1 MPPKI
6 IQVCWFSKDPYP
18 LEIKICLASWKR
30 VLPDYK
36 VRVWTYED
44 AKAIGCKYID
54 QALSVRKWAFAADV
68 VRFYAVY
75 KEGGVYM
82 DSDIYLRKRFDQFIP
97 ETGCATFNERWEEG
111 ETDCGIQAAFFIG
124 SKGNDFCKEVFEYY
138 QTRDFIR
145 SDGSLDQTVSPYIM
159 RSIAERRGYVCKEEE
174 QHLKGIDIYPTH
186 WLSPRSRFKHSPDAF
201 GEHRVYGS
209 WRNHKF
215 GRKLERSFKH
225 FCNAVKFYLLG
236 R

>member
-6 IQVCWFSKDPYP
+6 IHLCWFSKDPYP

-111 ETDCGIQAAFFIG
+111 ETDYGIQPRSLSVQREMI
-124 SKGNDFCKEVFEYY
+124 SV
-138 QTRDFIR
+138 RRSLSIIR
-145 SDGSLDQTVSPYIM
+145 SGTLSVLTVRWTRRFLRISCEVLPNAEDMSVRRRNSIWMVYIYILLIGC
-159 RSIAERRGYVCKEEE
+159 RQEAASSIVRM
-174 QHLKGIDIYPTH
+174 
-186 WLSPRSRFKHSPDAF
+186 
-201 GEHRVYGS
+201 
-209 WRNHKF
+209 
-215 GRKLERSFKH
+215 
-225 FCNAVKFYLLG
+225 LLG
-236 R
+236 NIGCTEAGVTISLAGNWNVRSSISVMP

>member
-6 IQVCWFSKDPYP
+6 IHLCWFSKDPYP

-82 DSDIYLRKRFDQFIP
+82 DSDIYLRKRFDRFIP

-111 ETDCGIQAAFFIG
+111 ETDYGIQAAFFIG
-124 SKGNDFCKEVFEYY
+124 SKGNDFCKE
-138 QTRDFIR
+138 
-145 SDGSLDQTVSPYIM
+145 
-159 RSIAERRGYVCKEEE
+159 EE
-174 QHLKGIDIYPTH
+174 QHLDGIHIYPTH

-209 WRNHKF
+209 WRDHKF

-225 FCNAVKFYLLG
+225 FCNAVRFYLLG